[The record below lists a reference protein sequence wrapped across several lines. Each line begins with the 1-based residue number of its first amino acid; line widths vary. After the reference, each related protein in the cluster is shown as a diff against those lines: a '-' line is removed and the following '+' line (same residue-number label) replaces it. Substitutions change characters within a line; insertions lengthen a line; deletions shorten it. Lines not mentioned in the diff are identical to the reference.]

1 MKRKVLFM
9 LTLLLGIVQGIF
21 ADAPQVGDIITL
33 HAALEYDDGSEN
45 DIEFT
50 AKITEVL
57 SSTYVKYQIG
67 DGINP
72 CMDTNVKGKIVGF
85 QTSDYQ
91 THISCTP
98 VAIAENAFKGCS
110 QLTGITILSSIKAI
124 GENAFVGCVGLQEVN
139 IKGNYCRT
147 IPDNAFPASVY
158 ETATLC
164 VQPGYIRFFNN
175 NDGWKNFI
183 NIKEKWELGQ
193 QLSLCFSSNDNT
205 ADTRL
210 TCQLTQGQAWYAS
223 WDDDPVEIVR
233 VAIDPWSTADK
244 IYIPGEV
251 LGKPVSLL
259 AGTYYSLANK
269 PHTPRTVVLPPSIDY
284 IEGPVF
290 VEYTTLDTLILCG
303 TPPTW
308 LDGSHFDES
317 HFSHVKV
324 IVPERYL
331 SMYKQDMDW
340 GRFTNIETTNKMEYF
355 NFVGHNQNGVMLYYT
370 LYSPRNPELC
380 SLGRYIPKGG
390 GRITNG
396 PAFTRSSYIAGG
408 TAGSYLGNYGYEGPF
423 VISKEFSRILLN
435 AGTCYVAGLCYSEA
449 LRDIR
454 CTSISFPQYWN
465 ETSAEW
471 LGYKLGYDL
480 CTEILVDEANVWLTS
495 VDGVLF
501 SKDRTKLLA
510 YPGKKE
516 GDSYS
521 IPHGTTELA
530 NYAFYNCNNL
540 RTISIPEG
548 VTTMKNAIIGCESLE
563 SIHIPASLTSDY
575 INFGGCYNL
584 SRITVA
590 AGNPKLDSRNNCN
603 AIIETATNKLIVGC
617 KTTVIPDNVVTIGNS
632 ALSRLKIS
640 HIDIPQSVTTI
651 EKYAFYDTPL
661 EEVTIPTGVK
671 TIGSGAFIDGAAA
684 NATAIKVTSLIEEP
698 FEIGNDVFSSK
709 TYTEGTLYVPVGIVA
724 KYQATAGWNK
734 FATIKEIGEDDE
746 LQVGDLF
753 TEQTIEGVT
762 MTFMVTSL
770 DPMECQV
777 GDGTQA
783 CIDKATTGDVTV
795 PAMPRGFVTRRLG
808 DYGFAGCSKV
818 EHFWMNDSIWYIGAH
833 AFDGCLTARSVDLPR
848 YVREVA
854 HNFVDH
860 EMEIHVPATAS
871 QSVIEAVAQACEST
885 GSTVSVSKPEEAA
898 LERVFIWRQVRGI
911 DEHAFGNMPSVK
923 EMVVDAENPY
933 FDSRGNCHA
942 IIRTEDNT
950 LLFGCQN
957 TFIPET
963 VTAIAAYAFE
973 GHNKLK
979 GITIPAAVKSI
990 GEAAFTGCDKMTLVK
1005 SLITMPT
1012 AIDDNT
1018 FDAAVYAAATL
1029 IVPYGTKA
1037 RYASTDGWRNFVN
1050 IEEMEVTELAQ
1061 GGGTSYDGT
1070 GGVDE
1075 TTPLDGNVIGDVYYN
1090 IGSENGGYNA
1100 NEGCIT
1106 VTKPTAD
1113 EQVEAL
1119 EGQDIFGEDM
1129 KNNFTGIVFKV
1140 PAGKGTI
1147 RVTAK
1152 TTGSMVLKV
1161 KIGNAAPMEMEL
1173 EGKLKATF
1181 PYEVATPSY
1190 VYIYAGQTAAGVKAQ
1205 SGAVADGLGELKIY
1219 DIELSTGEDGID
1231 EMTNDGLRITDTIY
1245 NLSGQRLS
1253 KPQRGVNII
1262 NGKKIVVK

>member
-1 MKRKVLFM
+1 MKRRVLFM

-57 SSTYVKYQIG
+57 SSTHVKYQIG

-85 QTSDYQ
+85 QTYDDQ

-110 QLTGITILSSIKAI
+110 QLTGITILSNIKAI

-139 IKGNYCRT
+139 IKGNSCRT

-164 VQPGYIRFFNN
+164 VQPGYIRFYNN

-183 NIKEKWELGQ
+183 NIKEEWRES
-193 QLSLCFSSNDNT
+193 QLFVQYSSS
-205 ADTRL
+205 
-210 TCQLTQGQAWYAS
+210 YYS
-223 WDDDPVEIVR
+223 WDQSIKLACWPNKAKAWNASYEDGPVDVVGVSIYPSSKAR
-233 VAIDPWSTADK
+233 K
-244 IYIPGEV
+244 IHLPGEIW
-251 LGKPVSLL
+251 GRPVSILDGEYFMTTQKL
-259 AGTYYSLANK
+259 SAQ
-269 PHTPRTVVLPPSIDY
+269 TVVLPPSIDY
-284 IEGPVF
+284 IEGPMF
-290 VEYTTLDTLILCG
+290 VGCTNLDTLILCG
-303 TPPTW
+303 TPPGLTEG
-308 LDGSHFDES
+308 GSGTLPFDDS
-317 HFSHVKV
+317 QFSHIKV
-324 IVPERYL
+324 IVPQAYL
-331 SMYKQDMDW
+331 SLYKQNEQW
-340 GRFTNIETTNKMEYF
+340 SQFVNIEGSYNDKYF
-355 NFVGHNQNGVMLYYT
+355 TFVAQNHDGIMLYYT
-370 LYSPRNPELC
+370 LRGNYPRAC
-380 SLGRYIPKGG
+380 YLGRQIEYENGQI
-390 GRITNG
+390 RIG
-396 PAFTRSSYIAGG
+396 EAFTPCEYGTTEGSSHTTKDY
-408 TAGSYLGNYGYEGPF
+408 SYEGPL
-423 VISKEFSRILLN
+423 VISNDFNRVINPYGSNDVCQVVGYLSL
-435 AGTCYVAGLCYSEA
+435 EA
-449 LRDIR
+449 LYYYKA
-454 CTSISFPQYWN
+454 TSITLPQYWKHN
-465 ETSAEW
+465 YDAFHGDVLSA
-471 LGYKLGYDL
+471 
-480 CTEILVDEANVWLTS
+480 ILVDEQNEELTS
-495 VDGVLF
+495 IDGVLF
-501 SKDRTKLLA
+501 SKDKTILSQ
-510 YPGKKE
+510 YPRKKE
-516 GDSYS
+516 GDSYA
-521 IPHGTTELA
+521 IPQGTTTILGDAISYCEQ
-530 NYAFYNCNNL
+530 L
-540 RTISIPEG
+540 RFINIPEG
-548 VTTMKNAIIGCESLE
+548 VTFMGTFSGCR
-563 SIHIPASLTSDY
+563 A
-575 INFGGCYNL
+575 L
-584 SRITVA
+584 SKITVA
-590 AGNPKLDSRNNCN
+590 SGNPKYDSRNNCN
-603 AIIETATNKLIVGC
+603 AVIETATNKLIAGC
-617 KTTVIPDNVVTIGNS
+617 KTTIIPESVVEIGDYAFRSLN
-632 ALSRLKIS
+632 IQQ
-640 HIDIPQSVTTI
+640 INIPQSVTSI
-651 EKYAFYDTPL
+651 GKYAFAYNSL
-661 EEVTIPTGVK
+661 EEITIPAGV
-671 TIGSGAFIDGAAA
+671 TSIGEGAFCDDILS
-684 NATAIKVTSLIEEP
+684 KVTSLIQEP
-698 FEIGNDVFSSK
+698 FEISYRTFSST
-709 TYTEGTLYVPVGIVA
+709 TYNEGTLYVPVGSKA
-724 KYQATAGWNK
+724 KYQATAGWNQ
-734 FATIKEIGEDDE
+734 FATIKEIGEDDD
-746 LQVGDLF
+746 LAVGDLF

-871 QSVIEAVAQACEST
+871 QSVIESVAQACEST

-933 FDSRGNCHA
+933 FDSRGDCHA

-1005 SLITMPT
+1005 SLITTPT

-1050 IEEMEVTELAQ
+1050 IEEMKVTELAQ

-1245 NLSGQRLS
+1245 SISGQRLS

-1262 NGKKIVVK
+1262 NDKKIVVK